1 MFQTMSKKKRTLF
14 GIIIVSV
21 LVFYSVI
28 LLSKNTSAVNEIK
41 ISSITTSDLIK
52 RLGEKNDF
60 ILFIG
65 RPTCEECQKASKIL
79 KKMNLDTEIE
89 IGYWNTDKARE
100 DEEKLDD
107 ILTKLDVAAV
117 PAVLKVADGEVERS
131 IIGVGSENEFVKEV
145 SDLVKREE

>member
-1 MFQTMSKKKRTLF
+1 MK
-14 GIIIVSV
+14 
-21 LVFYSVI
+21 
-28 LLSKNTSAVNEIK
+28 
-41 ISSITTSDLIK
+41 
-52 RLGEKNDF
+52 
-60 ILFIG
+60 
-65 RPTCEECQKASKIL
+65 
-79 KKMNLDTEIE
+79 LDTEIE

-107 ILTKLDVAAV
+107 ILTELDVAAV